1 MPRLQVSRNRFSVLN
16 RAVAVRFVLHP
27 VLIAEL
33 GVATPLAG
41 GILVTPTSRH
51 VQSMSALRGKAD
63 IDSCAQK
70 RLKLRNG
77 RASILFIF
85 SPFFRDIP
93 HLMKHIER
101 KERHPL
107 LLVGAQSLIQR
118 LPRTGEFL
126 EVG

>member
-1 MPRLQVSRNRFSVLN
+1 MRSTDLDAGPK
-16 RAVAVRFVLHP
+16 AVR
-27 VLIAEL
+27 LIN
-33 GVATPLAG
+33 VRFG
-41 GILVTPTSRH
+41 GKV
-51 VQSMSALRGKAD
+51 D

-70 RLKLRNG
+70 RLTSRNS

-101 KERHPL
+101 KGRHPL
-107 LLVGAQSLIQR
+107 LLVGAQSLVQR
-118 LPRTGEFL
+118 LPRSGEFL